1 MADTSHSYI
10 LLRDKS
16 ILRDKSRHYPRGTL
30 LGLNDDGS
38 YKEHSHARYTLLVP
52 PIRCDNDGDVAPLSK
67 VESYLLV
74 VWRSHTHNAQNRER
88 VWCHIIL
95 RLVPVKK
102 SDKRMN
108 IIK

>member
-1 MADTSHSYI
+1 MYVTLCISRGNQCILSWRMFEVQFDWTFAKLLEVTVASIDT
-10 LLRDKS
+10 L
-16 ILRDKSRHYPRGTL
+16 
-30 LGLNDDGS
+30 
-38 YKEHSHARYTLLVP
+38 
-52 PIRCDNDGDVAPLSK
+52 
-67 VESYLLV
+67 